1 MATEWSDGVLPDF
14 EEELLDCALAITN
27 ERGFMEMVD
36 RFKQVFRRQWYALTD
51 LFRAFRHFHQEM
63 LRLWEDLREHDNVP
77 ITLLADV
84 LQWVES
90 RLHLRWFFSEERCA
104 LLPDAEALRSA
115 AWNYCC
121 ERSALQERTEWQGG
135 EPVPRFVHKE
145 LVFLH
150 LFSGEKRGGDLQ
162 DALNEISIPSGCV
175 RVILAVDIIYDAIN
189 ADLSSEQIQARWMDF
204 IRRGYIA
211 ALYAGPPCESWS
223 RSRKGGGVP
232 EHESGDG
239 GPRVVRLANCPYG
252 IESLKVREVQQ
263 LLLANTLLLF
273 AIQAFFAM
281 VLCGRFAMIEHPATP
296 SDPSERWLASIWK
309 FYIVE
314 AVRKHPWVQ
323 TVTVFQGRY
332 GSKSPKPTT
341 LMFSCGSGI
350 SVEALLKQCRTT
362 QQLPKALVMG
372 RSGGEYTTASLKNY
386 PGGFAEL

>member
-1 MATEWSDGVLPDF
+1 M
-14 EEELLDCALAITN
+14 
-27 ERGFMEMVD
+27 
-36 RFKQVFRRQWYALTD
+36 Y
-51 LFRAFRHFHQEM
+51 
-63 LRLWEDLREHDNVP
+63 
-77 ITLLADV
+77 TLH
-84 LQWVES
+84 E
-90 RLHLRWFFSEERCA
+90 
-104 LLPDAEALRSA
+104 
-115 AWNYCC
+115 
-121 ERSALQERTEWQGG
+121 
-135 EPVPRFVHKE
+135 
-145 LVFLH
+145 
-150 LFSGEKRGGDLQ
+150 
-162 DALNEISIPSGCV
+162 
-175 RVILAVDIIYDAIN
+175 ILAVDIIYDAIN

-309 FYIVE
+309 LYIVE

-323 TVTVFQGRY
+323 TVTVFQGHY

-386 PGGFAEL
+386 PGGLCRDLAFVLESWLAYHISTDFAEAGSCNPDHSNFLNFVQRLMVQFNFDAIRGADCAL